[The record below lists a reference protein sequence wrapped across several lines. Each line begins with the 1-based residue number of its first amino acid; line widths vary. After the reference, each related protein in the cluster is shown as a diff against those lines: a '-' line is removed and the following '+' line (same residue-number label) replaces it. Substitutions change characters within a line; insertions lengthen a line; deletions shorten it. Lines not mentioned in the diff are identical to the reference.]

1 MSNKLDFNFT
11 NAITVNR
18 PYRKPSRI
26 IPRLLVVALVLV
38 GISALAVVKW
48 DHAQSYLFEKPQPA
62 YNPLYDEH

>member
-26 IPRLLVVALVLV
+26 IPRLLVAALVLV
-38 GISALAVVKW
+38 GISTFVVVKW
-48 DHAQSYLFEKPQPA
+48 DPAQSFLYEKPQPV